1 MTAPVASGGSE
12 FAGWAFHPLERC
24 RLSTAHTPNR
34 RSNPHQQQPRQRL
47 PAELGLL
54 RQGRRFWPFEHPHL
68 HATFRALSWRGGPIR
83 AGWNRTAA
91 ASVQTSAKAISLPML
106 EMPGWSESQR
116 LPNAVAV
123 VSALKNTARVRV
135 DCSRL
140 VRPARQAMM

>member
-24 RLSTAHTPNR
+24 RLSTAHTQADVPTR
-34 RSNPHQQQPRQRL
+34 TSSNPDSVYRQN
-47 PAELGLL
+47 LGFYDKVS
-54 RQGRRFWPFEHPHL
+54 RRFWPFEHL
-68 HATFRALSWRGGPIR
+68 HATFPTSSRRGGPIR

-91 ASVQTSAKAISLPML
+91 ARVQSSARAISLPML
-106 EMPGWSESQR
+106 DMPGWSESQR

-135 DCSRL
+135 DCSR
-140 VRPARQAMM
+140 